1 MAYGFTITAEEHV
14 VATMTK
20 IERQMEQL
28 TAKIDSQTK
37 EIQNSF
43 KNMGETAKEVANWIG
58 EAFAIR
64 EIYEFGKEIMHVT
77 AEFEAFNN
85 VIKYSSRSVIDS
97 EDNISYLEGAIRR
110 LHMPMREAYQ
120 GFSEMQAGLIGTG
133 IEGERLR
140 KLFEGIS
147 TAASVLH
154 LPKHALEMT
163 LYDFK
168 EIGERGLNM
177 RNMRSLMGWLPGI
190 SEIVKET
197 FHKTFQQLEQ
207 EKMGGPEFLNKLSGG
222 LQKHFA
228 PGLGNAGNSL
238 QAAINDTTTAF
249 QALERELGEKLRPL
263 FIDIMHDVRAAFS
276 SDVVK
281 FFINN
286 IRPLVQ
292 GLMTMI
298 KLWLEYKAGIYAV
311 KLIEE
316 ARIAI
321 LSAMALAQGKLT
333 IETEAG
339 SQSLKGFQEG
349 LNSFKWGLFAMGIG
363 AAIELFMKFKA
374 HADAAKQS
382 YEQFIE
388 DKTGQNA
395 LQQSILPFN
404 DDIGKFKG
412 AMADTTL
419 MKDPKYKDDLFNR
432 GGNLIKDM
440 QTNMAENIKPIM
452 DSAQANV
459 ARVLVDTF
467 ADGRTITPMDDIKRM
482 QAGIRGDSTTYNQAN
497 EQIETMKNLI
507 AQLKKQGAHAPT
519 YSAGIG
525 DNITGGALQTV
536 NLTGA
541 QGGLGAAKI
550 INIHVD
556 TMQKVSVGTPD
567 GLKKAGQDA
576 VEVMIRA
583 LNNIGYGQ
591 SQTQ

>member
-1 MAYGFTITAEEHV
+1 MAYGFTITADEHV
-14 VATMTK
+14 IATMNK

-28 TAKIDSQTK
+28 TAKIDSQSK

-43 KNMGETAKEVANWIG
+43 KAMGETAKEVANWIG

-77 AEFEAFNN
+77 AEFEAFQN

-147 TAASVLH
+147 TAATVLH
-154 LPKHALEMT
+154 LPTHALEMT

-197 FHKTFQQLEQ
+197 FHKTFQELEQ
-207 EKMGGPEFLNKLSGG
+207 EHMGGPEFLNKLSGG

-238 QAAINDTTTAF
+238 QSAINDTTTAF
-249 QALERELGEKLRPL
+249 QKLERELGEKLRPL
-263 FIDIMHDVRAAFS
+263 FIEIMRNIRAAFDS
-276 SDVVK
+276 GLVK
-281 FFINN
+281 SFINN
-286 IRPLVQ
+286 IRPLVE
-292 GLMTMI
+292 GLITMV

-316 ARIAI
+316 ARIAV

-333 IETEAG
+333 LQTEAG
-339 SQSLKGFQEG
+339 AQSLKGFQEG

-363 AAIELFMKFKA
+363 SAIELLMKFQA
-374 HADAAKQS
+374 HTKAAKQG
-382 YEQFIE
+382 FE
-388 DKTGQNA
+388 DMLEENSHAKAIQAVQGQNA
-395 LQQSILPFN
+395 ESIETIRAGMK
-404 DDIGKFKG
+404 DSG
-412 AMADTTL
+412 L
-419 MKDPKYKDDLFNR
+419 MKSQSYRDDLFNR
-432 GGNLIKDM
+432 TQNLISLL
-440 QTNMAENIKPIM
+440 QSTQAETVAPALKSASYYA
-452 DSAQANV
+452 DSSS
-459 ARVLVDTF
+459 R
-467 ADGRTITPMDDIKRM
+467 
-482 QAGIRGDSTTYNQAN
+482 STTPADVLKSYDDQKSIAQSQMAAS
-497 EQIETMKNLI
+497 EAQIKAAQELL
-507 AQLKKQGAHAPT
+507 AQLKKQGAHAPNYT
-519 YSAGIG
+519 AGIG

-536 NLTGA
+536 NLAGA

-567 GLKKAGQDA
+567 GLKRAGQDA
-576 VEVMIRA
+576 VEVMLRA